1 MLRVGK
7 LTDYAT
13 WIIYHLVSTGKAPQS
28 AVEIARDLPLPIP
41 TVSKILKKLTHAG
54 FLKSTRGVGGGYTLI
69 ANLNEMSLA
78 ELINAIE
85 GNFALTE
92 CTLYPGLCTRESI
105 CQLRQ
110 NWHAINDRVR
120 TILGD
125 ISVAE
130 LLQENIRGNTP

>member
-13 WIIYHLVSTGKAPQS
+13 WIIYHLASTRKAPQS
-28 AVEIARDLPLPIP
+28 AVEIARELPLPIP
-41 TVSKILKKLTHAG
+41 TVSKILKKLAHAG
-54 FLKSTRGVGGGYTLI
+54 LLKSTRGVGGGYTLI
-69 ANLNEMSLA
+69 ANLNETSLVR
-78 ELINAIE
+78 LIDVME

-92 CTLYPGLCTRESI
+92 CTLYPGLCERESI

-110 NWHAINDRVR
+110 NWQVINDRMR
-120 TILGD
+120 TALGS

-130 LLQENIRGNTP
+130 LLQESVRGGAP